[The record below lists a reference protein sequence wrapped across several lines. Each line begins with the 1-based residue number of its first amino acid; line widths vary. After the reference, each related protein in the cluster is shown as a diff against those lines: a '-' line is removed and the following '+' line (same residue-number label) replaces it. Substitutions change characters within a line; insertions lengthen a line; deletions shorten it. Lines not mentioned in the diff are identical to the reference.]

1 MLKWHCKL
9 GGMYMNFKEFKK
21 IYPFS
26 ANDKDFVLHFSGENI
41 EFKDFIKES
50 CKNAM
55 STKFMTN
62 EGFPDKR
69 IKRLHNDFLKNEQII
84 DNFYETCFND
94 IETMSNEE
102 LRLLIDKILKL
113 CSSSGK
119 ICKNINEFITAPDNI
134 TPHNVALVIK
144 WVLFTLFYFSDDW
157 YNKITNKD
165 LFDRFNN
172 DMTIQQERESDKALK
187 HFLKENSLLY
197 FENVSFVSE
206 LTTDQYN
213 ELRGILIEKDMS
225 KEDELFLS
233 GPSLNQ
239 AFSKYEPNNNSLI
252 NILSNLIK
260 GAQVKKINIFIT
272 DPSIVTAELAR
283 GEIRDSLEILRTNL
297 FRLCCEQKCILQLV
311 FIPSFDITHS
321 IITPNYML
329 YRSTKIWTQEREFK
343 GSTLLFRN
351 SHQDDTEYTK
361 NKSYLNKL
369 IELASVI
376 DPETD
381 ENPPDEIHSSLRKY
395 IVDNGYDTT
404 YIVLKKLYRSQLD
417 AFANSTWLNN
427 DNHEIE
433 KNFIAS
439 DDISSTNHLYSAENL
454 LNDNTQRVL
463 LPYIQETGKMLSELI
478 KQKEYDN
485 RTGSGA
491 IVIPSL
497 DLGYPNNVQRLA
509 GGFATGMLIN
519 WESSVPIVPIDAT
532 VNVCSSSVF
541 KIKPSEHILENF
553 IDYVTNTLPE
563 KAHQN
568 GYSLNFESGNHFLMI
583 AKDQDNPDDYYL
595 VLHSSAKELK
605 NSYFGLYP
613 VENNWYSS
621 RVKIKKGENGRY
633 LRYIKGDDT
642 KHFIQLAHHMEGYN
656 KEIHKWVA
664 KEMNQGRNPGYE
676 LIKNHYYMP
685 TDSSIAIGTFVEQ
698 PGETVPLF
706 SNVNKPVYLFK
717 IAKKGNWTYKLQGK
731 GRCCLIPHGW
741 GQKIESIAS
750 IIPDLEHKT
759 LRLNDL
765 QIKIDSKERLNLPDK
780 SIREF
785 SDGFDFINQGKKF
798 IKGEIEKTLLPVHLY
813 CSKEKH

>member
-1 MLKWHCKL
+1 
-9 GGMYMNFKEFKK
+9 MNLREFKN
-21 IYPFS
+21 IYPFC
-26 ANDKDFVLHFSGENI
+26 AKTDNEFLLHFSGEN
-41 EFKDFIKES
+41 EDFKNFIKS
-50 CKNAM
+50 CQGSM
-55 STKFMTN
+55 STKLMKN
-62 EGFPDKR
+62 ENFPDIRK
-69 IKRLHNDFLKNEQII
+69 KALHDFLKNDNMI
-84 DNFYETCFND
+84 DCFYETCYSD
-94 IETMSNEE
+94 IKTLSNTE
-102 LRLLIDKILKL
+102 LIQLVDKILKL
-113 CSSSGK
+113 CSSSQK
-119 ICKNINEFITAPDNI
+119 IYKKINDFIKATDNI
-134 TPHNVALVIK
+134 TYQNVALILK

-157 YNKITNKD
+157 YNQITNNH
-165 LFDRFNN
+165 LFDQFNN
-172 DMTIQQERESDKALK
+172 DMTIKHGLESDKALRQFFNK
-187 HFLKENSLLY
+187 KSLSY
-197 FENVSFVSE
+197 FENVSLISE
-206 LTTDQYN
+206 LTTEQYN
-213 ELRGILIEKDMS
+213 ELRAIIIETDTCNDEK
-225 KEDELFLS
+225 ELFLA

-239 AFSKYEPNNNSLI
+239 AFSKYESNNKSLI
-252 NILSNLIK
+252 KILSKLIEELN
-260 GAQVKKINIFIT
+260 VRKINVFIT
-272 DPSIVTAELAR
+272 DPAIVTADLAR

-297 FRLCCEQKCILQLV
+297 FRLCCEKKCVLQLV

-329 YRSTKIWTQEREFK
+329 YRTTKIWTQEREFK

-351 SHQDDTEYTK
+351 SHQDDTEYAK

-369 IELASVI
+369 IELSSVI

-395 IVDNGYDTT
+395 IVDNGYDST
-404 YIVLKKLYRSQLD
+404 YIILKKLYRSQLD

-439 DDISSTNHLYSAENL
+439 DDIPSTNHLYIAENL

-463 LPYIQETGKMLSELI
+463 LPYIQKTGQMLSELI

-541 KIKPSEHILENF
+541 KIKPSEHILANF
-553 IDYVTNTLPE
+553 VEYVTNTLPE
-563 KAHQN
+563 KARQN

-583 AKDQDNPDDYYL
+583 AKDQHKSDDYYL

-633 LRYIKGDDT
+633 LRYIKGDDA
-642 KHFIQLAHHMEGYN
+642 KYFIQLAHHMEGYN

-664 KEMNQGRNPGYE
+664 KEMNQGCNPDYE

-685 TDSSIAIGTFVEQ
+685 TDSSIAIGSFVEQ
-698 PGETVPLF
+698 PGEIIPLF
-706 SNVNKPVYLFK
+706 SDVNKPVYLFK
-717 IAKKGNWTYKLQGK
+717 IAKRGNWTYNLPGK

-741 GQKIESIAS
+741 GQKIESINS
-750 IIPDLEHKT
+750 IKPDLEHKT
-759 LRLNDL
+759 LQLNDL
-765 QIKIDSKERLNLPDK
+765 QINIDSKERLSLPDK
-780 SIREF
+780 SIRDF

-813 CSKEKH
+813 CSKVKY